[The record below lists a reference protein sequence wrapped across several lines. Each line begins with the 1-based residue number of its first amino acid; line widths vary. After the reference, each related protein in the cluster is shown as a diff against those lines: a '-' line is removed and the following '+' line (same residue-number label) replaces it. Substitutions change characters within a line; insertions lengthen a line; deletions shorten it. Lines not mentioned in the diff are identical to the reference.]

1 METIWHLVWRM
12 LRIASFASCLP
23 QFSGDDCIDFDAD
36 LWVQEAHL
44 NSWFIHVLFGKSISS
59 DEKVTRLL
67 GGGVGS
73 WKRGAGRLGANMVGR
88 CRCVCI
94 QFRVITIISVW

>member
-1 METIWHLVWRM
+1 MSQNLKTPRDGNCLMLNGDHLTLGVEDV
-12 LRIASFASCLP
+12 AKNPFASCLP

-67 GGGVGS
+67 GGGAGS
-73 WKRGAGRLGANMVGR
+73 
-88 CRCVCI
+88 
-94 QFRVITIISVW
+94 